1 MKISAYPVI
10 SEALNVRIFRGN
22 MPPDHLRQT
31 RVLLVNLA
39 SATRE
44 LAPLIQNM
52 LHGPWINLVFYRETD
67 GLRAPP

>member
-1 MKISAYPVI
+1 MKINAYPVI
-10 SEALNVRIFRGN
+10 SEALNVRILRGN

-52 LHGPWINLVFYRETD
+52 LHGP
-67 GLRAPP
+67 